1 MVHTLLVRT
10 AVRTATAAYTVNGAL
25 GLSVAVGAVDTST
38 MRWLHHGLYI
48 ATVTSTL
55 LAIATATLRRDPS
68 ALALAPAVVPLFLL
82 QHHGSRPLGR
92 HARTAVLAAPCY
104 AGALALARR

>member
-38 MRWLHHGLYI
+38 MRWLHHGL
-48 ATVTSTL
+48 
-55 LAIATATLRRDPS
+55 
-68 ALALAPAVVPLFLL
+68 
-82 QHHGSRPLGR
+82 
-92 HARTAVLAAPCY
+92 
-104 AGALALARR
+104 